1 MGRAAKM
8 ADDQYQG
15 EVQPGAQ
22 KQDMGKGG
30 PKQTPRKNQYQAP
43 SASVSPRG
51 VGQARNKPC
60 KMY

>member
-8 ADDQYQG
+8 AIPEYQG
-15 EVQPGAQ
+15 EVQPGAN

-30 PKQTPRKNQYQAP
+30 PEQTPRKNYQKP
-43 SASVSPRG
+43 FASVAPRG
-51 VGQARNKPC
+51 VGVARNKQC

>member
-15 EVQPGAQ
+15 ERQPGAQ
-22 KQDMGKGG
+22 RQDMAKGG
-30 PKQTPRKNQYQAP
+30 PKKLSHTKTPGP
-43 SASVSPRG
+43 MGSVAPRG
-51 VGQARNKPC
+51 VGQARNKQC

>member
-8 ADDQYQG
+8 GISEYQG
-15 EVQPGAQ
+15 EVQSGAQ
-22 KQDMGKGG
+22 KQDMAKGG
-30 PKQTPRKNQYQAP
+30 PKQTARKTVAP
-43 SASVSPRG
+43 SGSTTPRG

>member
-8 ADDQYQG
+8 SIPEYQG

-22 KQDMGKGG
+22 KQDMAKGG
-30 PKQTPRKNQYQAP
+30 PKQTPRKDYQKP
-43 SASVSPRG
+43 FASVSPRG
-51 VGQARNKPC
+51 VGVAKNKPA

>member
-15 EVQPGAQ
+15 EVQPHAQ
-22 KQDMGKGG
+22 KQDMSKGG
-30 PKQTPRKNQYQAP
+30 PKQTPRKVYQGP
-43 SASVSPRG
+43 SGSVAPRG
-51 VGQARNKPC
+51 VGQARNKQC

>member
-8 ADDQYQG
+8 AISEYQG

-22 KQDMGKGG
+22 KQDMAKGG
-30 PKQTPRKNQYQAP
+30 PEQTPRKEYQKP

-51 VGQARNKPC
+51 VGVARNKPC